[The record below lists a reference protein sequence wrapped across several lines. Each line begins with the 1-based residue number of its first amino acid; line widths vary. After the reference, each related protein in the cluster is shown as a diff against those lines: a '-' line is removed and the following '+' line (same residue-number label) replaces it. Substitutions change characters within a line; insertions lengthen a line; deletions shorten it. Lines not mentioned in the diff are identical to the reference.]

1 MDHALRSNVCRLST
15 ALLIL
20 MSLLSVFPVDVI
32 LPSFPALSE
41 TFGVAGKDIA
51 YSMSAFAVAVAFS
64 QCFIGP
70 LSDRVGRQKLLL
82 AGLLIA
88 MAGAIGCTIAPNYAV
103 FMVFRAIQAIGCG
116 CFVLCQALVQDL
128 YPAHRRNAMRILLTT
143 TSGLF
148 ISISPLAGTVL
159 QHLWGW
165 PGSFHVFV
173 GLCVLGIVLVY
184 AMPAERRS
192 EPSAQGSVRNYGVL
206 LRDAAFVLYSLI
218 AALAFT
224 CHFTFVVVSP
234 LLFIDR
240 LGFSAE
246 AFAWVFVVYGMAY
259 LLGGLFAARVNR
271 LLRPQVQIALGL
283 ALIAAAGVI
292 MLGTLWLGGL
302 SAFALLLPMI
312 ICTAGTTVARPAAM
326 SCALERHPGC
336 AGTAAALSSTLLFM
350 LGGVL
355 SGLIAVAEHGLPERL
370 ALALIAVGLCAG
382 LMLKAI
388 SVASKRRR
396 VT

>member
-1 MDHALRSNVCRLST
+1 MDHALRNNVCRLST
-15 ALLIL
+15 ALLAL

-41 TFGVAGKDIA
+41 TFAVAGKDIA
-51 YSMSAFAVAVAFS
+51 YSMSAFAVGVAFS

-82 AGLLIA
+82 IGLLVA
-88 MAGAIGCTIAPNYAV
+88 MFGAAGCSMASDYVT
-103 FMVFRAIQAIGCG
+103 FMAFRTLQALGCG

-143 TSGLF
+143 SSGLF
-148 ISISPLAGTVL
+148 ISLSPLAGTAL

-173 GLCVLGIVLVY
+173 CLCVLTVFLVY
-184 AMPAERRS
+184 AMPSEQPRR
-192 EPSAQGSVRNYGVL
+192 PSAQGSLRNYGVL
-206 LRDAAFVLYSLI
+206 LGDGTFLLYSLI

-259 LLGGLFAARVNR
+259 LLGGLFAARINR
-271 LLRPQVQIALGL
+271 LFSPPVQIALGL
-283 ALIAAAGVI
+283 ALIAAAGVT
-292 MLGTLWLGGL
+292 MLGTLWLVGL

-336 AGTAAALSSTLLFM
+336 AGTAAALSSTLLFTV
-350 LGGVL
+350 GGVL
-355 SGLIAVAEHGLPERL
+355 SGLIAVAEQDLPKHL
-370 ALALIAVGLCAG
+370 AMALIAVGVCGG
-382 LMLKAI
+382 LMLKVI
-388 SVASKRRR
+388 SAMSRWRQAV
-396 VT
+396 

>member
-1 MDHALRSNVCRLST
+1 MDHTPRSDVYRLST
-15 ALLIL
+15 ALLVL
-20 MSLLSVFPVDVI
+20 MSLLSAFPVDVI

-41 TFGVAGKDIA
+41 TFSVAGKDIA
-51 YSMSAFAVAVAFS
+51 YSMSAFAVGVAFS

-70 LSDRVGRQKLLL
+70 LSDRIGRQKLLL
-82 AGLLIA
+82 IGLLIA
-88 MAGAIGCTIAPNYAV
+88 MAGAAGCTVASNYTTFMLFRTLQAV
-103 FMVFRAIQAIGCG
+103 GCG
-116 CFVLCQALVQDL
+116 CFVLCQALVQDH

-143 TSGLF
+143 SSGLF
-148 ISISPLAGTVL
+148 ISLSPLAGTAL

-165 PGSFHVFV
+165 SGSFHVFG

-184 AMPAERRS
+184 AMPAERPS

-206 LRDAAFVLYSLI
+206 LRDGPFLLYSLI

-259 LLGGLFAARVNR
+259 LLGGLCAARINR
-271 LLRPQVQIALGL
+271 LFSPPVQIALGL
-283 ALIAAAGVI
+283 GLITIAGVT

-336 AGTAAALSSTLLFM
+336 AGTAAALSSTVLFTV
-350 LGGVL
+350 GGML
-355 SGLIAVAEHGLPERL
+355 SGLIAVTEQGLAERL
-370 ALALIAVGLCAG
+370 ATGLIAVGLCAG

-388 SVASKRRR
+388 NVASRCRRAM
-396 VT
+396 